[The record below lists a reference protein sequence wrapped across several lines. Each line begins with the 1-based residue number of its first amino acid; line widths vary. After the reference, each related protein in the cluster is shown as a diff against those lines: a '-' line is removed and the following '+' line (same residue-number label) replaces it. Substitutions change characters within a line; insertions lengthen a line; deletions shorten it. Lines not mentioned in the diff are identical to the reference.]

1 MEHADAVTVEPFK
14 SSSRQGGVAYELS
27 KGQISRNKTMERWN
41 FGMKMKQTDSLKIL
55 VVDDEDIVRL
65 TLTAMID
72 HMGHSA
78 KCVNDG
84 LAGKQT
90 LNDNKYDAA
99 FVDMRMPGLD
109 GMNLLKWSRQ
119 KRLGLPIIIMSG
131 HGAEASR
138 DEALQSGAFAF
149 LSKPFSLV
157 GIKGLIEKIKESPR
171 PT

>member
-1 MEHADAVTVEPFK
+1 
-14 SSSRQGGVAYELS
+14 
-27 KGQISRNKTMERWN
+27 
-41 FGMKMKQTDSLKIL
+41 MKQTGSLKIL

-65 TLTAMID
+65 TLAAMID
-72 HMGHSA
+72 RMGHTA

-84 LAGKQT
+84 FAGKQV
-90 LNDNKYDAA
+90 LKNNKYDAA

-131 HGAEASR
+131 HGAEDSR

-149 LSKPFSLV
+149 LSKPFSLMR
-157 GIKGLIEKIKESPR
+157 IKGLLEKVQDNFSSV
-171 PT
+171 TV

>member
-1 MEHADAVTVEPFK
+1 M
-14 SSSRQGGVAYELS
+14 
-27 KGQISRNKTMERWN
+27 ISRNKTMERSN

-65 TLTAMID
+65 TLAAMID

-84 LAGKQT
+84 LAGKQN
-90 LNDNKYDAA
+90 LNDINYDAA
-99 FVDMRMPGLD
+99 FVDMRIPGLD

-119 KRLGLPIIIMSG
+119 KRLGPPIIIMSG

-138 DEALQSGAFAF
+138 DEALQSDAFAL

-157 GIKGLIEKIKESPR
+157 GIKGLIEKIQGNLNAV
-171 PT
+171 TL

>member
-1 MEHADAVTVEPFK
+1 M
-14 SSSRQGGVAYELS
+14 
-27 KGQISRNKTMERWN
+27 M
-41 FGMKMKQTDSLKIL
+41 MKQTDTLKIL

-65 TLTAMID
+65 TF
-72 HMGHSA
+72 
-78 KCVNDG
+78 
-84 LAGKQT
+84 
-90 LNDNKYDAA
+90 

-131 HGAEASR
+131 HGAEDSR

-157 GIKGLIEKIKESPR
+157 GIKGLIEKIQDNFNAVTAS
-171 PT
+171 TH